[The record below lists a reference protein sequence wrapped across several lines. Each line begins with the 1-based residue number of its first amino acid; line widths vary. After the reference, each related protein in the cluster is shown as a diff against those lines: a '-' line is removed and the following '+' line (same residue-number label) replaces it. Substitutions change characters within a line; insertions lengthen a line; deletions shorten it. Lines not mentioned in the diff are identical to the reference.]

1 MSYVAGYGWTGG
13 DAAGGRAAPH
23 HAALVPDPAACSW
36 CWQTGLTVFSI
47 AGRVMSAQIYA
58 SSASF

>member
-13 DAAGGRAAPH
+13 DAVEGRAAPH
-23 HAALVPDPAACSW
+23 HAALVLVPAACSW
-36 CWQTGLTVFSI
+36 CWQMGLTVFSI
-47 AGRVMSAQIYA
+47 TGRVLSAWIYA